1 MGDNSNKSLGEGS
14 DDSSYKSDNTFE
26 IDIEVK
32 QVNRSQYHIAT
43 VMDAFMVTNR
53 VLKYILKEKKTT
65 SILSGQLWFIELIT
79 GNDNRFFEQLRM
91 RKQVFQNLVCEL
103 TNSYGLTPTK
113 HIGVEESVG
122 IFLYMIG
129 QPSSYRNAQERF
141 QHSSETIHKHFNKVL
156 EVVCKLGEKVIKH
169 VDLVDSS
176 QYIRDDNR
184 YWPYFKNCIGAIDGT
199 HIKIPVPAE
208 KQKPFFNRKGHTSIN
223 VMVVCD
229 FNMCFT
235 FALYGWEGSVH
246 DAKILMDTLRKP
258 NLRFPYPTEGKY
270 YLVDSGY
277 PSLKGFLAP
286 YKNAKYHLT
295 HFRLAPGFRSRNE
308 NFNYYHY
315 SLRSVIERTFGVVK
329 SRWKVLQE
337 MPNFKLQTQMAII
350 WACFALHNFLRK
362 TYSSYL
368 DILESLENIN
378 GLQDNEQDFHEG
390 DGNDVPTHGEWQA
403 PTQVDVRYIKEI
415 RNTIRDQLPRN
426 MGRQR
431 Q

>member
-1 MGDNSNKSLGEGS
+1 MGDNSSKSLGESS
-14 DDSSYKSDNTFE
+14 DDISYESDNTSE
-26 IDIEVK
+26 IDIEVQ
-32 QVNRSQYHIAT
+32 QVDRSQYHIAT
-43 VMDAFMVTNR
+43 VMVAFMVTNH
-53 VLKYILKEKKTT
+53 VLKYIVKEKKAT
-65 SILSGQLWFIELIT
+65 SILSGQLWFVELIT
-79 GNDNRFFEQLRM
+79 GSDNRFFEQLRM

-103 TNSYGLTPTK
+103 TNNCGLTPAK

-156 EVVCKLGEKVIKH
+156 EVVCKLGKKVIKH

-184 YWPYFKNCIGAIDGT
+184 YWPYFKDCIGAIDGT
-199 HIKIPVPAE
+199 HIKIHVLTE
-208 KQKPFFNRKGHTSIN
+208 KQKPFFNRKGHTSTN
-223 VMVVCD
+223 VMAVCD

-235 FALYGWEGSVH
+235 FALCGWEGSVH

-258 NLRFPYPTEGKY
+258 NLRFPYPIEGKY

-286 YKNAKYHLT
+286 YKNARYHLT

-308 NFNYYHY
+308 NFNYYHS
-315 SLRSVIERTFGVVK
+315 SLRSVIERTFDVVK
-329 SRWKVLQE
+329 ARWKVLQE

-350 WACFALHNFLRK
+350 WACFALHNFLRR
-362 TYSSYL
+362 TDSSDL

-378 GLQDNEQDFHEG
+378 GL
-390 DGNDVPTHGEWQA
+390 
-403 PTQVDVRYIKEI
+403 
-415 RNTIRDQLPRN
+415 
-426 MGRQR
+426 
-431 Q
+431 